1 MLSERLEARLEELA
15 AEAQALTER
24 LSEPEVAADHVAYA
38 RLSREAATLRRTVE
52 LFLAYKQA
60 RAQEAEARTILA
72 DGGEDPE
79 LRQLAEE
86 QLPEA
91 CAEAERLAG
100 EVKRSLVSEDP
111 DDERD
116 AIVEVRAGA
125 GGDEAAIFA
134 GDLLRMY
141 KLLAGRRGWKFEV
154 VDDNPSEQGGFKE
167 VSFIVRGRGAFG
179 GMRYES
185 GVHRV
190 QRVPKTE
197 AQGRIHTSTASVAVL
212 PEAEEVD
219 VDLNERDIQMEAMR
233 AGGPGGQNVNKTS
246 SAVRLTHLPTGI
258 TVKCQ
263 ADPSQHK
270 NRATAMRLLKAKL
283 YEMERE
289 RAARERSEARAS
301 QIGTGDRS
309 EKIRT
314 YNFKEGRVT
323 DHRIKLTV
331 HNLSEVLDGDVD
343 QITDALRQED
353 IRKKLEAL

>member
-1 MLSERLEARLEELA
+1 MLSETLHARLEEMT
-15 AEAQALTER
+15 AQATELQER
-24 LSEPEVAADHVAYA
+24 MLQPEVASDHIEYA
-38 RLSREAATLRRTVE
+38 RLNRELSALKRTVD
-52 LFLAYKQA
+52 LFGQYQQSLAEMD
-60 RAQEAEARTILA
+60 EAKEILA
-72 DGGEDPE
+72 DGGSDAD
-79 LRQLAEE
+79 LRDLAEM

-91 CAEAERLAG
+91 TENAERLAE
-100 EVKRSLVSEDP
+100 EVRRSLVSEDP
-111 DDERD
+111 DDHRN

-125 GGDEAAIFA
+125 GGDEAALFA

-141 KLLAGRRGWKFEV
+141 RLLAGRLGWSVEGI
-154 VDDNPSEQGGFKE
+154 DGHGSEQGGYKE
-167 VSFIVRGRGAFG
+167 VSFTVKGKGAFG

-197 AQGRIHTSTASVAVL
+197 TQGRIHTSTASVAVL
-212 PEAEEVD
+212 PEVEEVE
-219 VDLNERDIQMEAMR
+219 VDLNERDVEMEAMR

-246 SAVRLTHLPTGI
+246 SAVRLTHVPTGI

-289 RAARERSEARAS
+289 KKDRERSEARAS

-314 YNFKEGRVT
+314 YNYKDSRVT

-331 HNLSEVLDGDVD
+331 HNLPEVLDGHLEA
-343 QITDALRQED
+343 ITEALKQED
-353 IRKKLEAL
+353 VRKRLEAL